1 MSIYTK
7 EFWAKATERAMKTLA
22 QFVLVMLGGE
32 AVSVFTLDW
41 VQFAGIA
48 LAGVIMSY
56 ATSIVS
62 ANFGEKGSPS
72 LLNSAKN

>member
-7 EFWAKATERAMKTLA
+7 EFWAKATERAIKTFA
-22 QFVLVMLGGE
+22 QFITVLFGAE
-32 AVSVFTLDW
+32 AFNIFTLDW

-48 LAGVIMSY
+48 LAGVIVSY

-62 ANFGEKGSPS
+62 ANIGEKGTPS
-72 LLNSAKN
+72 LVNSDTK